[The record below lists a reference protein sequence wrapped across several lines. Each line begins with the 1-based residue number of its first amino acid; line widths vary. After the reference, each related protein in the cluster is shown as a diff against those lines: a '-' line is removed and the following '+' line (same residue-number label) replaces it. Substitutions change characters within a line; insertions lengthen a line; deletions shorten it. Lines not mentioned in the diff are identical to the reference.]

1 MRLSITT
8 AVFLTVAA
16 LSASLSS
23 VRADT
28 VTAHARPR
36 PPELTVENGAI
47 SGPLKDVLDEAV
59 AKMGVTLAWENVPF
73 PRSVQDLQSGKD
85 VIVPRVRRTADRE
98 PYITFLGPIAVQ
110 KRKVYF
116 LAPNGKASV
125 SKYEDLAGLTVG
137 IKRGTAYFDRFDA
150 DKTLKKVESSDD
162 GSLVNMLSAGRFD
175 VIATVDKPALDAT
188 LKALNVTNVA
198 YAPYQQ
204 AIDGENYYG
213 MAKNSGLAKRAAE
226 LDGILKNMAASGRV
240 AAIYGKYNLNPE
252 QID

>member
-1 MRLSITT
+1 MRLSITA

-36 PPELTVENGAI
+36 PPELTVESGTI

-150 DKTLKKVESSDD
+150 DKTLKKVESNDD